1 MVGAISKALLVAIGC
16 LVLGDIA
23 GVVLLTIIE
32 VIGLA
37 YNSAALAYAV
47 WFVFGAFAGFFSYN
61 LAGAWCAGAAGR
73 GQDWTALPTAKAT
86 GSIVMLAQIALVF
99 GLCGLFYLTMWSH
112 PVAGEYY
119 VPDSM
124 THSVTYFIA
133 VVGAILLARFVLMP
147 TPDTRSG

>member
-1 MVGAISKALLVAIGC
+1 VVGVISKAVLVAIGC

-23 GVVLLTIIE
+23 GVVILTVID

-37 YNSAALAYAV
+37 YNSAGLAYAV

-61 LAGAWCAGAAGR
+61 LAGSWCVGSAAR
-73 GQDWTALPTAKAT
+73 GKDWTSLPTAKPT
-86 GSIVMLAQIALVF
+86 GSIVVLAQIALVLS
-99 GLCGLFYLTMWSH
+99 LCGLFYLTMWNR

-124 THSVTYFIA
+124 THSLTYFVA
-133 VVGAILLARFVLMP
+133 VVGAILLARFALMP

>member
-1 MVGAISKALLVAIGC
+1 MVGVISKAVLVAIGC

-23 GVVLLTIIE
+23 GVVVLTVID

-37 YNSAALAYAV
+37 YNSAGLAYAV

-61 LAGAWCAGAAGR
+61 LAGSWCAGSTAR
-73 GQDWTALPTAKAT
+73 GKDWTALPTAKPT
-86 GSIVMLAQIALVF
+86 GSIVVLAQIALVLS
-99 GLCGLFYLTMWSH
+99 LCGLCYLTMWNR
-112 PVAGEYY
+112 PMAGEYY

-124 THSVTYFIA
+124 THSLTYFVA
-133 VVGAILLARFVLMP
+133 VVGAVLLARFVLMP